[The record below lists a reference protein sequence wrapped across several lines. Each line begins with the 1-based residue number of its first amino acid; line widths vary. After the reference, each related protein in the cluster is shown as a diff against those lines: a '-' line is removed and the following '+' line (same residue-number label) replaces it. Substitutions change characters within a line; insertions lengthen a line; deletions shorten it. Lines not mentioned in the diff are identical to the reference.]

1 MRGEQIAVIGDGGW
15 GTTLGILL
23 SGKGYSVK
31 LWGPFREYVEQLK
44 KKRENIKF
52 LPGVKI
58 PREIFIS
65 SDIEEVAGQEAGLI
79 VLAVPSQYLRQVLV
93 RLKGVDLK
101 GAFLLSVIKGL
112 ENHTLMRPS
121 EVIKDV
127 LGDVET
133 AVLSGPSIAW
143 EVARG
148 MPAAVV
154 VSSSSGGE
162 EISRRVQQLFMTE
175 RFRVYTG
182 DDVAGIEL
190 GGALKNIIA
199 IACGISDGL
208 GFGANTKAALLT
220 RGLVE
225 IKRLGKELGANPD
238 TFDGL
243 SGIGDLV
250 TTCVSEHGRNRWV
263 GEQLAGGKGLDEI
276 LGEMEMVA
284 EGIRTTE
291 SARDAARKYGI
302 EMPITEQVYA
312 VLFQNKDPL
321 LAVSGLMS
329 RTAKPEV
336 G

>member
-1 MRGEQIAVIGDGGW
+1 VRGEQIAVIGDGGW

-23 SGKGYSVK
+23 SGKGYGVK

-44 KKRENIKF
+44 EKRENIKF

-65 SDIEEVAGQEAGLI
+65 SDIEEVAGQKAGVV
-79 VLAVPSQYLRQVLV
+79 VLAVPSQYLRQVLT
-93 RLKGVDLK
+93 RLKGLDLK
-101 GAFLLSVIKGL
+101 GAVLLSVIKGL

-154 VSSSSGGE
+154 VSSAGGE
-162 EISRRVQQLFMTE
+162 ETSRRIQQFFMTE

-182 DDVAGIEL
+182 DDAAGVEL

-225 IKRLGKELGANPD
+225 IKRLAKELGANPD
-238 TFDGL
+238 TFNGL

-263 GEQLAGGKGLDEI
+263 GEQLAGGKRLDEI
-276 LGEMEMVA
+276 LKGMEMVA

-302 EMPITEQVYA
+302 EMPITEQIYA

-321 LAVSGLMS
+321 SAVSGLMS